1 MTRAADALVEEE
13 RSTQAHSRLADV
25 FRVPDVYWSVS
36 AVVAA
41 VLLLVSIFLPLWQLK
56 LVAPQYPSGLYL
68 TAYGSRM
75 EGDIEEINRLNHYIG
90 MKPIE
95 PESVWELK
103 LFLFAMPVLVAVT
116 LVAAFLARRPLHRNL
131 LRALLWTPPL
141 FFLADLQYWLYN
153 FGHNLD
159 PKAALRMEPFT
170 PKVVGPT
177 RVMNFGADTMVDWG
191 FWAMVGAALVVTFGP
206 AVTRWLV
213 ASWKN
218 TGTTAAAV
226 LLLVCAASVALSPR
240 SSSAASFTGPIG
252 EAIERAAPGDTIVI
266 PAGIYHEQLTI
277 DKPLTLLGEGRPIID
292 GGGRGDVIVIS
303 AEGVTLRGF
312 VIQGTARDVAR
323 EPAAIRVTAPRAT
336 IEDNELRDVLYG
348 ISLLNSN
355 GHVVRNNRISS
366 IPELPTER
374 RGHAIY
380 LFNASDCLVEG
391 NVIRYGKDGLFLGFA
406 NRNLLR
412 HNDVAG
418 VRYGIHYMYA
428 NDNEFTNNRFRDN
441 IAGAAIMFSRGIILR
456 ENEMAYNRSGAS
468 GYGILLKDVDDVTI
482 EGNYI
487 HHNRLAITAD
497 GAPRSPQGFVTV
509 RRNFIGYN
517 QVAIELF
524 TTADITFT
532 ENAFVGNLEEVR
544 SLGGDIARRNRWAV
558 DGRGNYW
565 DGYRGFDV
573 DGDGVGDTA
582 YEYKDQFADLRDETA
597 AIQAY
602 AFTAAHAAIQLASRW
617 FPSLQPEIR
626 LVDPAPLLE
635 PPVRLVSRE
644 RGDLSSIGV
653 ATAVGVFGVFP
664 LFSGRRLRLAG
675 RWR

>member
-1 MTRAADALVEEE
+1 MTRAADAMVAEE
-13 RSTQAHSRLADV
+13 RPAHPFRLATV
-25 FRVPDVYWSVS
+25 FRSSDVYWSVS
-36 AVVAA
+36 AIFAA
-41 VLLLVSIFLPLWQLK
+41 LLLLLSMFLPLWQLK

-68 TAYGSRM
+68 KAYGYRM

-90 MKPIE
+90 MKIIE
-95 PESVWELK
+95 PDSVWELK
-103 LFLFAMPVLVAVT
+103 LFLIAMPIIVAIT
-116 LVAAFLARRPLHRNL
+116 LAAAFLARRSLHRNL
-131 LRALLWTPPL
+131 LRALLWAPPL
-141 FFLADLQYWLYN
+141 FFLADLQYWLYD

-191 FWAMVGAALVVTFGP
+191 FGAMVGAAFVVTFGP
-206 AVTRWLV
+206 AIARWLV

-218 TGTTAAAV
+218 TGTAAAAG
-226 LLLVCAASVALSPR
+226 LLFLCAVSVALLPQP
-240 SSSAASFTGPIG
+240 SSAASAIG
-252 EAIERAAPGDTIVI
+252 TIREAIERAAPGDTVVI
-266 PAGIYHEQLTI
+266 PSGVYHEQLTI

-292 GGGRGDVIVIS
+292 GGGRGDVVVIA

-312 VIQGTARDVAR
+312 VIQGSARDVVR
-323 EPAAIRVTAPRAT
+323 EPAAIRVIASHAT
-336 IEDNELRDVLYG
+336 IEENEFRDVLYG

-366 IPELPTER
+366 IPDLPPER

-380 LFNASDCLVEG
+380 LFNASDCLIEG

-412 HNDVAG
+412 HNDVTG

-441 IAGAAIMFSRGIILR
+441 IAGAAIMFSRGIVLR

-468 GYGILLKDVDDVTI
+468 GYGILLKDVDNVTI

-497 GAPRSPQGFVTV
+497 GAPGSPQGFVVV

-517 QVAIELF
+517 QVAVELF

-544 SLGGDIARRNRWAV
+544 TLGGDIARRNRWAV

-565 DGYRGFDV
+565 DGYRGFDA
-573 DGDGVGDTA
+573 DGDGVGDIV
-582 YEYKDQFADLRDETA
+582 YEYKDQFADLRDEA
-597 AIQAY
+597 AVIQAY

-617 FPSLQPEIR
+617 FPSLRPEVR
-626 LVDPAPLLE
+626 LVDPAPLME
-635 PPVRLVSRE
+635 PPVQLASRE
-644 RGDLSSIGV
+644 RGDVSSVGV
-653 ATAVGVFGVFP
+653 AAAVAALGVLP
-664 LFSGRRLRLAG
+664 LLAGRRLRLAG
-675 RWR
+675 RSR